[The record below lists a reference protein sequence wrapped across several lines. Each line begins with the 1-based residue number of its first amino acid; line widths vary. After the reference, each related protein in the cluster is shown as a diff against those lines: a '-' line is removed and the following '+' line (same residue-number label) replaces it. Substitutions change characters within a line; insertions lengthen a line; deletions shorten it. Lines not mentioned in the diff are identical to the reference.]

1 MAAPTSLGGGVGA
14 VPLVITVHGTPA
26 GQGRLSFYG
35 RGRAV
40 HSNHKRLMPWRAVVA
55 DAAKEQ
61 AHELCYAAEGAAPIC
76 LLPFDGPIC
85 IEITVTV
92 PKPASAP
99 KRRTT
104 WPVTRYSGDWDHH
117 ARAVSDALTGI
128 AYGDDSQIVEGT
140 CRKVYPGEGID
151 ALDRPGA
158 VIRVWPVAS

>member
-1 MAAPTSLGGGVGA
+1 MSVALTTAPVLT
-14 VPLVITVHGTPA
+14 ITVIGTPA

-40 HSNHKRLMPWRAVVA
+40 HSNHTRLMPWRKAVA
-55 DAAKEQ
+55 DAAH
-61 AHELCYAAEGAAPIC
+61 AVCRAP
-76 LLPFDGPIC
+76 LTGPVG

-99 KRRTT
+99 KRRLS

-128 AYGDDSQIVEGT
+128 AYADDSQIVEGT
-140 CRKVYPGEGID
+140 CRKCYPEEGID

-158 VIRVWPVAS
+158 LIRIWALAT